1 MLKFKCQ
8 DTFFN
13 LPPEAAKHVINP
25 AADCRFEAVAATK
38 VDLIKK
44 IVEHATEVHG
54 LEDRRL
60 APAVLM
66 DRVESHIF
74 KED

>member
-1 MLKFKCQ
+1 MLLFNCG
-8 DTFFN
+8 DTFFA
-13 LPPEAAKHVINP
+13 LPQDAAEHVIHQMH
-25 AADCRFEAVAATK
+25 DCHFSCKAENKRELVK
-38 VDLIKK
+38 L

-66 DRVESHIF
+66 ERVQAHIS
-74 KED
+74 EE